1 MIGATRWCW
10 KSYNFT
16 LEGRPH
22 KEILVVLE
30 VLIEISLVK
39 QEENISALV
48 QAERMDETLTA
59 LALLSCFPIQGLG

>member
-16 LEGRPH
+16 FEGRPH

-48 QAERMDETLTA
+48 QAERMDEILTA